1 MYAVTKE
8 IHFCYGHRLLN
19 HQGKCRHLHGH
30 NATAVIRLE
39 TEQLDPLGM
48 VCDFSDIG
56 DYVKRWI
63 DVTLDHNM
71 LLHSDDPV
79 LPLLQQAGES
89 VYVMQSNP
97 TAENIAR
104 LIFEYVEAGGFPVV
118 EVSIFETESALASYR
133 PSSPSTP

>member
-1 MYAVTKE
+1 MYSVSKE

-39 TEQLDPLGM
+39 GNELDGLGM
-48 VCDFSDIG
+48 VCDFGDIG
-56 DYVKRWI
+56 DYAKQWI
-63 DVTLDHNM
+63 DQELDHNM
-71 LLHSDDPV
+71 LMHQQD
-79 LPLLQQAGES
+79 PLLPELQRAGER

-104 LIFEYVEAGGFPVV
+104 LIFEQVAGAGFPVV
-118 EVSIFETESALASYR
+118 EVAIFETASAQASYR
-133 PSSPSTP
+133 RD